1 MTQNTISKIQM
12 LVEPGAIFGSA
23 ITSGY
28 IELSNYKYIDF
39 VISSGEGT
47 EANVTVTVKAKA
59 GAAGTASTIPFQ
71 QNNGKGT
78 AFTAVPS
85 TGATLT
91 IGGEEGECGYAIYR
105 VNADMLSHYGFDRVN
120 INVTSAANS
129 TVPGCVT
136 AVLYE
141 PRYSD

>member
-1 MTQNTISKIQM
+1 MTQNTISKIQV
-12 LVEPGAIFGSA
+12 LIEPGAIFGSA

-47 EANVTVTVKAKA
+47 DANVTVTVKAKA
-59 GAAGTASTIPFQ
+59 GAAGTASTIPFR

-78 AFTAVPS
+78 IFTAIPA
-85 TGATLT
+85 TGTTLA

-129 TVPGCVT
+129 TVPGCIT